1 MDYRE
6 FSDLLFEKY
15 IKIGEIMTRHIIF
28 KEENILKYLKMN
40 GFLNDDEQ
48 EYRNLIKA
56 NDTYYILKAC
66 WYGKILS
73 SKLTSEEKR
82 VIINKINNL

>member
-6 FSDLLFEKY
+6 FSDLLDIKY

-56 NDTYYILKAC
+56 NNTYYVLRAC
-66 WYGKILS
+66 WYGKILT
-73 SKLTSEEKR
+73 KEMTLEEKR
-82 VIINKINNL
+82 KVVNIINNL